1 MPKEKLNKF
10 MKERSGAAVTQKEA
24 DRLKALQEAKE
35 IKKGIDQRKK
45 ESLSGAAISE
55 AERERLKKVS
65 RAATTGAAAEAMS
78 ADAMKNISGA
88 GISDAERDRL
98 KKVSRSG
105 VAGSVGEAMG
115 ASVTDAERDRLKDA
129 MPDYA
134 DGGEVVFGKGKDYI
148 KDLL

>member
-1 MPKEKLNKF
+1 MTKEKKQLTPGVKASEVDKEILENVGSKPLFNKKAKGGLNKF

-24 DRLKALQEAKE
+24 DRLK
-35 IKKGIDQRKK
+35 KGI
-45 ESLSGAAISE
+45 
-55 AERERLKKVS
+55 S

-88 GISDAERDRL
+88 GISDAERERL
-98 KKVSRSG
+98 Q
-105 VAGSVGEAMG
+105 
-115 ASVTDAERDRLKDA
+115 DA

-134 DGGEVVFGKGKDYI
+134 DGGEVVVGKGKDYI

>member
-1 MPKEKLNKF
+1 MSKEKLNKF

-24 DRLKALQEAKE
+24 DRLKALQEAKAIE
-35 IKKGIDQRKK
+35 ESINQRKK

-55 AERERLKKVS
+55 AER
-65 RAATTGAAAEAMS
+65 
-78 ADAMKNISGA
+78 
-88 GISDAERDRL
+88 DRL
-98 KKVSRSG
+98 KKVSRPA

-115 ASVTDAERDRLKDA
+115 ASVTDAERERLQDV

>member
-24 DRLKALQEAKE
+24 DRLKALEEAKE

-55 AERERLKKVS
+55 AERDRLKKVS

-98 KKVSRSG
+98 K
-105 VAGSVGEAMG
+105 
-115 ASVTDAERDRLKDA
+115 DA

>member
-24 DRLKALQEAKE
+24 DRLKDEMNFKNKNEELKE
-35 IKKGIDQRKK
+35 KYTK
-45 ESLSGAAISE
+45 SLSGAAISE
-55 AERERLKKVS
+55 AERDRLKKVS

-98 KKVSRSG
+98 K
-105 VAGSVGEAMG
+105 
-115 ASVTDAERDRLKDA
+115 DA

>member
-1 MPKEKLNKF
+1 MAKEKKQLTPGVKASEVDKEILENVGSKPLFNKKAKGGLNKF

-24 DRLKALQEAKE
+24 DRLK
-35 IKKGIDQRKK
+35 KGI
-45 ESLSGAAISE
+45 
-55 AERERLKKVS
+55 S

-88 GISDAERDRL
+88 GISDAERERL
-98 KKVSRSG
+98 Q
-105 VAGSVGEAMG
+105 
-115 ASVTDAERDRLKDA
+115 DA

-134 DGGEVVFGKGKDYI
+134 DGGEVVVGKGKDYI

>member
-10 MKERSGAAVTQKEA
+10 MKERSGAAVTKDEADRLIKGSTAGAVGEAVGSVVTQKEA
-24 DRLKALQEAKE
+24 DRLK
-35 IKKGIDQRKK
+35 KGI
-45 ESLSGAAISE
+45 
-55 AERERLKKVS
+55 S
-65 RAATTGAAAEAMS
+65 RSAVTGSAAEAMS

-115 ASVTDAERDRLKDA
+115 ASVTDAERERLQDA

-134 DGGEVVFGKGKDYI
+134 DGGEVVVGKGKDYI

>member
-10 MKERSGAAVTQKEA
+10 MKERSGAAVTKDEA
-24 DRLKALQEAKE
+24 D
-35 IKKGIDQRKK
+35 
-45 ESLSGAAISE
+45 
-55 AERERLKKVS
+55 RLKKVS

-88 GISDAERDRL
+88 GISDAERERL
-98 KKVSRSG
+98 Q
-105 VAGSVGEAMG
+105 
-115 ASVTDAERDRLKDA
+115 DA

-134 DGGEVVFGKGKDYI
+134 DGGEVVVGKGKDYI

>member
-1 MPKEKLNKF
+1 MPKEKKQLTPGVKASEVDKEILENVGSKPLFNKKAKGGLNKF

-24 DRLKALQEAKE
+24 D
-35 IKKGIDQRKK
+35 
-45 ESLSGAAISE
+45 
-55 AERERLKKVS
+55 RLKKVS

-88 GISDAERDRL
+88 GISDAERERL
-98 KKVSRSG
+98 Q
-105 VAGSVGEAMG
+105 
-115 ASVTDAERDRLKDA
+115 DA

-134 DGGEVVFGKGKDYI
+134 DGGEVVVGKGKDYI

>member
-10 MKERSGAAVTQKEA
+10 MKERSGAAVTKDEA
-24 DRLKALQEAKE
+24 D
-35 IKKGIDQRKK
+35 
-45 ESLSGAAISE
+45 
-55 AERERLKKVS
+55 RLKKVS

-88 GISDAERDRL
+88 GISDAERERL
-98 KKVSRSG
+98 Q
-105 VAGSVGEAMG
+105 
-115 ASVTDAERDRLKDA
+115 DA

>member
-1 MPKEKLNKF
+1 MAKEKLNKF

-35 IKKGIDQRKK
+35 IEKEMDQRKK
-45 ESLSGAAISE
+45 ESLSGAAT
-55 AERERLKKVS
+55 R
-65 RAATTGAAAEAMS
+65 S
-78 ADAMKNISGA
+78 A
-88 GISDAERDRL
+88 
-98 KKVSRSG
+98 

-115 ASVTDAERDRLKDA
+115 ASVTDAERERLQDA

-134 DGGEVVFGKGKDYI
+134 EGGEVVVGKGKDYI

>member
-24 DRLKALQEAKE
+24 DRLK
-35 IKKGIDQRKK
+35 
-45 ESLSGAAISE
+45 
-55 AERERLKKVS
+55 KVS
-65 RAATTGAAAEAMS
+65 RAATIGSAAEAMS

-88 GISDAERDRL
+88 GISDAERERL
-98 KKVSRSG
+98 Q
-105 VAGSVGEAMG
+105 
-115 ASVTDAERDRLKDA
+115 DA

-134 DGGEVVFGKGKDYI
+134 EGGEVVVGKGKDYI

>member
-1 MPKEKLNKF
+1 MPKDKKEPGGVYIGLKKAGELGKKLEENKKAKGGLNKF

-24 DRLKALQEAKE
+24 DRLKKR
-35 IKKGIDQRKK
+35 I
-45 ESLSGAAISE
+45 
-55 AERERLKKVS
+55 
-65 RAATTGAAAEAMS
+65 
-78 ADAMKNISGA
+78 
-88 GISDAERDRL
+88 
-98 KKVSRSG
+98 SRSA

-115 ASVTDAERDRLKDA
+115 ASVTDAERERLQDA

>member
-10 MKERSGAAVTQKEA
+10 MKERSGAAVTKDEA
-24 DRLKALQEAKE
+24 DRLKKE
-35 IKKGIDQRKK
+35 ISG
-45 ESLSGAAISE
+45 GAAIGS
-55 AERERLKKVS
+55 
-65 RAATTGAAAEAMS
+65 AAEAMS
-78 ADAMKNISGA
+78 ADALKNISGA

-115 ASVTDAERDRLKDA
+115 ASVTDAERERLQDS

>member
-1 MPKEKLNKF
+1 MPKDKKEPGGVYIGLKKAEELGKQLEENKKAKGGLNKF

-35 IKKGIDQRKK
+35 IEKRIDQRKK
-45 ESLSGAAISE
+45 ESLSGAAT
-55 AERERLKKVS
+55 R
-65 RAATTGAAAEAMS
+65 S
-78 ADAMKNISGA
+78 A
-88 GISDAERDRL
+88 
-98 KKVSRSG
+98 

-115 ASVTDAERDRLKDA
+115 ASVTDAERERLQDA

-134 DGGEVVFGKGKDYI
+134 EGGEVVVGKGKDYI

>member
-1 MPKEKLNKF
+1 MLKEKLNKF

-24 DRLKALQEAKE
+24 DRLK
-35 IKKGIDQRKK
+35 KGI
-45 ESLSGAAISE
+45 
-55 AERERLKKVS
+55 S

-115 ASVTDAERDRLKDA
+115 ASVTDAERERLKDS

>member
-1 MPKEKLNKF
+1 MPKEKKQLTPGVKASEVDKEILENVGSKPLFNKKAKGGLNKF

-24 DRLKALQEAKE
+24 DRLK
-35 IKKGIDQRKK
+35 KGI
-45 ESLSGAAISE
+45 
-55 AERERLKKVS
+55 S

-88 GISDAERDRL
+88 GISDAERERL
-98 KKVSRSG
+98 Q
-105 VAGSVGEAMG
+105 
-115 ASVTDAERDRLKDA
+115 DA

-134 DGGEVVFGKGKDYI
+134 DGGEVVVGKGKDYI

>member
-1 MPKEKLNKF
+1 MSKEKLNKF

-24 DRLKALQEAKE
+24 D
-35 IKKGIDQRKK
+35 
-45 ESLSGAAISE
+45 
-55 AERERLKKVS
+55 RLKKVS

-115 ASVTDAERDRLKDA
+115 ASVTDAERERLKDS